1 MIKLG
6 ILIIHDQLLEF
17 FEECNMPL
25 EIQKM
30 IVGNQK
36 PPSTIFQQGRF
47 GEFFFVPLNSSFLFV
62 WVFLHANYLFTV
74 SIHYQPSIK
83 KQYRPLQ
90 YGSVGNRKD

>member
-47 GEFFFVPLNSSFLFV
+47 GEFFSF
-62 WVFLHANYLFTV
+62 
-74 SIHYQPSIK
+74 
-83 KQYRPLQ
+83 R
-90 YGSVGNRKD
+90 